1 MNKAELSIL
10 DNTIENAIRLERF
23 TTGERKKV
31 LAILDGLQKEL
42 RVKLMGDLTDFSK
55 ARVNKL
61 LSESTVI
68 IEAAYKEIAPFV
80 PVKGP
85 WNFTHEDIAK
95 ILTERD
101 THPATK
107 KQEIA
112 EAKKLL
118 TTGVPRIDSNLLHPE
133 EAAKAWA
140 KVSKEFPDVAGSIR
154 GIGEAGGKLGN
165 LSDSL
170 AGFELRIGSGYAR
183 SYAKGGDLEKYYETV
198 IRHELLHARAF
209 KLGLEKYGT
218 ETPAVLHDVID
229 RLARGE
235 AISTETLKAYRG
247 LESMAAQSTNL
258 LGLARH
264 EATATSQAI
273 ATIGLE
279 AAIPTEAVLRA
290 LVNGS
295 IIEGSPAAAWWA
307 KQSDDLAFKFASQVR
322 QGIAQNETLMDIIR
336 RVAGSPRL
344 GIPGIIEVS
353 RRNAG
358 ALVHTSIMQVANDAR
373 MAVYQANQD
382 IMKGYRYL
390 STLDGNICPRCI
402 ARSGSTWDLEYRPT
416 GGTKLEYVPTPIHFK
431 CRCLILPI
439 LKSYKELGADIPEPP
454 SGTRASDE
462 GQVRA
467 DITMTE
473 WLKSKPKAY
482 VDDLLGPGRSDL
494 FLNGKISLS
503 DLVSQNGRPLTL
515 EQLRAK

>member
-1 MNKAELSIL
+1 MNKADEVIMDGLLEQS
-10 DNTIENAIRLERF
+10 IRLERF
-23 TTGERKKV
+23 TAGERKKV

-61 LSESTVI
+61 LSESTAI
-68 IEAAYKEIAPFV
+68 IEAAYKEIAPGGKMERV
-80 PVKGP
+80 VNTGLESLSDKELLGMGRPVDAYAR
-85 WNFTHEDIAK
+85 NIALEEA
-95 ILTERD
+95 ILRQKNG
-101 THPATK
+101 AY
-107 KQEIA
+107 
-112 EAKKLL
+112 LL
-118 TTGVPRIDSNLLHPE
+118 STTGRSAPSLRDAVSKQLGYDVPADEL
-133 EAAKAWA
+133 AKAVRGLA
-140 KVSKEFPDVAGSIR
+140 SLYPDSVKA
-154 GIGEAGGKLGN
+154 
-165 LSDSL
+165 SL
-170 AGFELRIGSGYAR
+170 
-183 SYAKGGDLEKYYETV
+183 T
-198 IRHELLHARAF
+198 
-209 KLGLEKYGT
+209 LGLEEVEISNMKSGKGT
-218 ETPAVLHDVID
+218 D
-229 RLARGE
+229 
-235 AISTETLKAYRG
+235 
-247 LESMAAQSTNL
+247 L

-264 EATATSQAI
+264 EATATASTF

-279 AAIPTEAVLRA
+279 ATIPTEAVLRA

-295 IIEGSPAAAWWA
+295 LIEGHAAGAWWA

-322 QGIAQNETLMDIIR
+322 QGIAAGETLMDIVR

-344 GIPGIIEVS
+344 GIPGIMDIS

-402 ARSGSTWDLEYRPT
+402 ARSGSTWDLEYKPT

-439 LKSYKELGADIPEPP
+439 LKSYKELGAPEIQEPP
-454 SGTRASDE
+454 TGTRASDE

-473 WLKSKPKAY
+473 WLKGKPKAY

-494 FLNGKISLS
+494 FLKGKISLS

-515 EQLRAK
+515 EQLRGK